1 MKQVGITRRIDELGR
16 VVIPKELRKNM
27 HIKSGELLEIYLKDE
42 ESLILKKHSSMS
54 KQDEFVN
61 IFLKSLSR
69 IINGNIYITNLNEI
83 VFSSNDIALGQK
95 LNSDFEEIITNN
107 MTNIS
112 INNIKLTTKITLSA
126 SIKIYP
132 IIPNGDLVGVMVIES
147 ENLMLNEELIK
158 FSISVIE
165 SYFEN
170 N

>member
-1 MKQVGITRRIDELGR
+1 MKQAGITRRIDELGR

-54 KQDEFVN
+54 KQDEFIN
-61 IFLKSLSR
+61 IFLKSLSH

-83 VFSSNDIALGQK
+83 VFSSNDIAVGQK
-95 LNSDFEEIITNN
+95 LNSEFEEIINNN

-112 INNIKLTTKITLSA
+112 LNNIKLTTEISLSS